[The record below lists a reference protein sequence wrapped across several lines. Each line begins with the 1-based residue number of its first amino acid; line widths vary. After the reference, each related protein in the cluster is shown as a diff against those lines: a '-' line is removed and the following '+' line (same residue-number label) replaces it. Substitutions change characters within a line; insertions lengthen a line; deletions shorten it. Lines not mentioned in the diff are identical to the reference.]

1 MGGGCTIWL
10 VTYLNG
16 RIVGLTAVV
25 RTVCIVVG
33 AGAAAPSAV
42 GRLFATAAA
51 PSAGAAALA
60 SAWYSSRSQLAAHAG
75 LVFEREGS
83 TNILV
88 SGGEGRTAARQN
100 VLVTTDYRTARRR
113 WAAAYL
119 KRADL
124 LQGYQTG
131 LSLYTDADKTFY
143 HTHW

>member
-1 MGGGCTIWL
+1 MTWQ
-10 VTYLNG
+10 VTYGSG
-16 RIVGLTAVV
+16 RIVGMTAVV
-25 RTVCIVVG
+25 RPVCFVVG
-33 AGAAAPSAV
+33 AGTSAPSAV
-42 GRLFATAAA
+42 GRLIATTAS
-51 PSAGAAALA
+51 PSPGSTALA
-60 SAWYSSRSQLAAHAG
+60 SAWFSSRSQLAAHAG
-75 LVFEREGS
+75 FVFEREGS

>member
-1 MGGGCTIWL
+1 MPC
-10 VTYLNG
+10 
-16 RIVGLTAVV
+16 
-25 RTVCIVVG
+25 
-33 AGAAAPSAV
+33 SV

-60 SAWYSSRSQLAAHAG
+60 SAWFSSRSQLAAHAG
-75 LVFEREGS
+75 FVFEREGS

-100 VLVTTDYRTARRR
+100 VLVTTDNKIDHRR
-113 WAAAYL
+113 WFAAYL